1 MFSCSPALSNF
12 YHSVTKRM
20 RKNQQVSFCCGECNI
35 PLGKLLSLSEELLE
49 EVGNIYW
56 MCTVCWAQYWA
67 SFNLILMTILSPKY
81 NCQEKHWRKEE
92 TCPCPLTYVKKL
104 KMKCKCILTP
114 KLMRIP
120 PEWGIPPSQ
129 VLMPGCFSLCLLL
142 MHPLLGSVTFP
153 QKSDLLLKQ
162 FNILQTKNL
171 TKSQRF
177 KFKDTSVH
185 VFKILRVKGTTLILP
200 TIIFFFKKEKPLPP
214 SFIGIAWKQK
224 SGNSLSYLWYLC
236 GCYLQR
242 TEFILLYSLTFST
255 FLFILP

>member
-1 MFSCSPALSNF
+1 
-12 YHSVTKRM
+12 
-20 RKNQQVSFCCGECNI
+20 
-35 PLGKLLSLSEELLE
+35 
-49 EVGNIYW
+49 

-81 NCQEKHWRKEE
+81 NCQEKHWCREE
-92 TCPCPLTYVKKL
+92 TCPCPLTHVKKL

-142 MHPLLGSVTFP
+142 MHPLPGSVTFP

-177 KFKDTSVH
+177 KFKDTSVQ